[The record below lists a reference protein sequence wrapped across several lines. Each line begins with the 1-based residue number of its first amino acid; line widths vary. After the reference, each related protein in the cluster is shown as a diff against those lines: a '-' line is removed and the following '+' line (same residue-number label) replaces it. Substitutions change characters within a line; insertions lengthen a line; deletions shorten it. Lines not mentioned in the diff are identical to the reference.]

1 MPDVVNTTHGTIREP
16 TVDFSWSPQGAP
28 YSITIGTETYPPSGA
43 TRYQTYRTAVNQ
55 LLTFTAEVDADS
67 EYHIQEYFWD
77 FGDGFYAYG
86 PVATHS
92 YSIPSRVLSVLLRVT
107 DSLGRVSY
115 VRKTLLLEVMYA
127 SVTRPRV
134 VGTGFSNAAPGAV
147 SLTKALALI
156 RPVIAIVRKRLN
168 KNVPTATATASVS
181 ISKTYLAA
189 GALMTSTT
197 LLTSP
202 SLQTRASGTPIVTTK
217 MNTITDAPLTDL
229 LLIGDTNTNPTS
241 TPVSGS
247 PSYTATT
254 TTSAVKL

>member
-67 EYHIQEYFWD
+67 EYPIQEYFWD

-107 DSLGRVSY
+107 DS
-115 VRKTLLLEVMYA
+115 
-127 SVTRPRV
+127 
-134 VGTGFSNAAPGAV
+134 
-147 SLTKALALI
+147 KALALI